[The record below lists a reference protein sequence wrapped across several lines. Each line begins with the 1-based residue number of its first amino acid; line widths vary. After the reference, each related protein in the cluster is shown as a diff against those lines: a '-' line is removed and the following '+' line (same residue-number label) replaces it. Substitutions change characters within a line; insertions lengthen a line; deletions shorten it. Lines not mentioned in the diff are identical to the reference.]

1 MVEYRMKLL
10 LKIAV
15 GGCLLLGMAQWM
27 QAQTPV
33 PPPAPVY
40 QPLSASQLDELVG
53 PVALYPD
60 PLLAVILPAA
70 TLPTQIVLADRY
82 VNGQGDGGPIEQQP
96 WDPSVQALAHY
107 PAVLKWMDDNL
118 NWTTQLG
125 QAFLYQEPDVMQS
138 IQRLRT
144 SAYNL
149 GNLQSTPSEQVIN
162 DGGYIEIVPV
172 DPQIL
177 YVPVYQPDQVFYVAA
192 NGAPDITYG
201 GGWPIGPWLVGDVD
215 WGHHDIF
222 FWNHNHPR
230 PANWWHE
237 PAARRSTGFTSVWRP
252 ENNRDAGVVNR
263 GDRGWVQPQGQAVVA
278 TVGRSVSD
286 AARPRATPM
295 PAAREEAPAVREEPS
310 AARTASAPVE
320 RYQRPADNVTFTG
333 SQSTRDTQAYSARGQ
348 QSLQTTRSEPA
359 ARPAASFSGGG
370 HEVSGGGGGSHGGG
384 GGGGGGGGS
393 KR

>member
-1 MVEYRMKLL
+1 MKLL
-10 LKIAV
+10 FNIAV
-15 GGCLLLGMAQWM
+15 GGCLLLGTAQWV

-40 QPLSASQLDELVG
+40 QPLSADQLDELLG
-53 PVALYPD
+53 PIALYPD
-60 PLLAVILPAA
+60 PLLAVMLPAA

-82 VNGQGDGGPIEQQP
+82 LEGQGDRSPIEQQP
-96 WDPSVQALAHY
+96 WDSSVQALAHY

-118 NWTTQLG
+118 PWTTQVG

-149 GNLQSTPSEQVIN
+149 GNLQSTSSQQVIN
-162 DGGYIEIVPV
+162 DGGDIEIVPV

-192 NGAPDITYG
+192 NGAPFITFG
-201 GGWPIGPWLVGDVD
+201 GGYAIGPWLVGDFD
-215 WGHHDIF
+215 WGHHNIF

-230 PANWWHE
+230 PADWWHE
-237 PAARRSTGFTSVWRP
+237 PAARRSTGFTTVWRP
-252 ENNRDAGVVNR
+252 DNHRDDGVANR
-263 GDRGWVQPQGQAVVA
+263 GDRGWGGTPNPGRGGHGGPVR
-278 TVGRSVSD
+278 VGRRKAPRDTD
-286 AARPRATPM
+286 AGGPGGSAGRPAGTARRP
-295 PAAREEAPAVREEPS
+295 PAP
-310 AARTASAPVE
+310 APVE
-320 RYQRPADNVTFTG
+320 RYQRPADNVTFIG
-333 SQSTRDTQAYSARGQ
+333 SQSARDTQAYSTRGQ

-359 ARPAASFSGGG
+359 AHRHRPPGRPLLRAAAAAGAAAAMAGA
-370 HEVSGGGGGSHGGG
+370 VVAAGSN
-384 GGGGGGGGS
+384 